1 MPKLRAAFMGSPDF
15 AVPSLRATAAACELV
30 LTVTQ
35 PDRRAGRGRKMAAPA
50 VKVAAEALGI
60 PVIQPRKLRN
70 GKVAA
75 QLRALELDVI
85 VVAAYGR
92 ILPLDI
98 LEAPRLGCI
107 NVHASILPRWR
118 GAAPIQRAVLAGDRE
133 TGVAIMRM
141 EEGLDTGPV
150 YEVATT
156 AIGEAETSGELFE
169 RLAVLGGE
177 TLEAFLR
184 RFPEVAP
191 PTAQDDAAMT
201 LAPMLSK
208 EEGAI
213 DWRRPARAIADHI
226 RGMDPWPGATC
237 ERGDDRLKVFAA
249 RVSDVEVGEAAAG
262 AVLKV
267 DRRGLHVA
275 CADGAVVIAE
285 LQPPG
290 KRRMPAKAYAAGKPF
305 ADGERLT

>member
-1 MPKLRAAFMGSPDF
+1 SPDF

-30 LTVTQ
+30 LVITQ

-75 QLRALELDVI
+75 ELRALELDVI

-141 EEGLDTGPV
+141 AEGLDTGPV
-150 YEVATT
+150 YETATT
-156 AIGEAETSGELFE
+156 PIGEAETSGELFS
-169 RLAVLGGE
+169 RLADLGGA

-184 RFPEVAP
+184 RFPDVPP
-191 PTAQDDAAMT
+191 PTPQDDAAMT

-213 DWRRPARAIADHI
+213 DWGRPARAIADHI

-237 ERGDDRLKVFAA
+237 ERGDDRLKLFTA
-249 RVSDVEVGEAAAG
+249 RVSDVGPGDAAAG
-262 AVLKV
+262 TVLQV

-275 CADGAVVIAE
+275 CAEGAVVVAE

-305 ADGERLT
+305 AAGERLT